1 MVIFNSKSQ
10 GVIVSEIKELIVD
23 AYGCRLDLNAPENIE
38 KIAREALEAEG
49 ATVVRSSHYRFQ
61 PHGLTLCLILKESHF
76 IISTW
81 PEYKMAIVNI
91 FLCNSSMSPMKVW
104 TNFSRAIEPSEIKV
118 HEVSHKVAELL
129 KKKLA

>member
-1 MVIFNSKSQ
+1 MSQ
-10 GVIVSEIKELIVD
+10 IKELIVD
-23 AYGCRLDLNAPENIE
+23 AYGCRLELSDPESIE

-49 ATVVRSSHYRFQ
+49 ATVVRSTYYRFQ

-104 TNFSRAIEPSEIKV
+104 NHFSRAIEPSEIKV
-118 HEVSHKVAELL
+118 HEVSHKVGEFFKEKSA
-129 KKKLA
+129 